1 MGLQH
6 PSANGMYMAL
16 QKQIRKNMKLQCT
29 KYLIIF
35 TLLLTACM
43 SIYARNLNVSGRV
56 VGKYDGEPMI
66 GASVKAMFAD
76 RNDSIVAIADVDGK
90 FTAIVPV
97 NQMLRFQYVGFNDTI
112 AVAKENMLIEME
124 DGGVWKN
131 PLWIVDDSIVD
142 VDYPEIWYQSPF
154 GDVSLE
160 SLVCKAMPVLQEQD
174 IEEVDFFDST
184 LCINNILING
194 LCRVRTKPTSIQV
207 IVDGENLGIIEEYPG
222 RLAGKTGA
230 IKYAKNTLMIDS
242 VVDAVA
248 IDSEK
253 LLPTSCVKTKKMLV
267 VTTAEHYPS
276 VAKFGFTPYQYDN
289 GDDYVSDGRY
299 RIVDK
304 DGKIGYATENNAVII
319 SPRFAF
325 GFPFKNGR
333 AKVTDCGH
341 LEEVKGSDGEYHYWV
356 SDNWYWI
363 DKMGNRLEMKK

>member
-1 MGLQH
+1 
-6 PSANGMYMAL
+6 
-16 QKQIRKNMKLQCT
+16 MKLQHT
-29 KYLIIF
+29 NYLIIYA
-35 TLLLTACM
+35 LLLTACT

-66 GASVKAMFAD
+66 GASVKAIFAD

-90 FTAIVPV
+90 FTTIVPEK
-97 NQMLRFQYVGFNDTI
+97 QLLRFQFVGFKDTI
-112 AVAKENMLIEME
+112 TVAKKNMLVEME
-124 DGGVWKN
+124 DGGEWKN
-131 PLWIVDDSIVD
+131 PLWIVDDSIAD

-160 SLVCKAMPVLQEQD
+160 SLVCKAMPVLQEHD
-174 IEEVDFFDST
+174 IEEVDLIDST

-194 LCRVRTKPTSIQV
+194 LCRVKTKPTSIQV

-222 RLAGKTGA
+222 RLADKTGA
-230 IKYAKNTLMIDS
+230 IKYAKNTLRIDS
-242 VVDAVA
+242 VVDAME

-253 LLPTSCVKTKKMLV
+253 LLPTSCGKTKKMLV
-267 VTTAEHYPS
+267 VTTAKHYPS
-276 VAKFGFTPYQYDN
+276 VAKSGFTPYQYDN

-304 DGKIGYATENNAVII
+304 EGKIGYATKNGAVVI

-333 AKVTDCGH
+333 AKVTDSGH
-341 LEEVKGSDGEYHYWV
+341 LEEVKGSDGKYHHWV
-356 SDNWYWI
+356 SDSWYWI
-363 DKMGNRLEMKK
+363 DKMGNRLELRK

>member
-1 MGLQH
+1 M
-6 PSANGMYMAL
+6 
-16 QKQIRKNMKLQCT
+16 T
-29 KYLIIF
+29 KYIIVGI
-35 TLLLTACM
+35 LLTVCI
-43 SIYARNLNVSGRV
+43 SVYARNINVNGRV

-76 RNDSIVAIADVDGK
+76 RNDSIVAIADFDGK
-90 FTAIVPV
+90 FTAIVPE
-97 NQMLRFQYVGFNDTI
+97 NQLLRFQFIGFNDTT

-124 DGGVWKN
+124 DGGEWKN
-131 PLWIVDDSIVD
+131 PLWIVDESTVD
-142 VDYPEIWYQSPF
+142 VDYPGIWYQSPF

-160 SLVCKAMPVLQEQD
+160 TLICEAMPMLQEHD
-174 IEEVDFFDST
+174 IEEVEFIDST

-207 IVDGENLGIIEEYPG
+207 IVDGENRGIIKEYPG
-222 RLAGKTGA
+222 RLVGKTGA
-230 IKYAKNTLMIDS
+230 IKYAKSTLKIDS

-253 LLPTSCVKTKKMLV
+253 LLPTSCRKSKAKKMLI
-267 VTTAEHYPS
+267 VTTAGCYPS
-276 VAKFGFTPYQYDN
+276 VAKSGFKPYQYDN

-304 DGKIGYATENNAVII
+304 DGMIGYATENNAVII

-333 AKVTDCGH
+333 AIVTDSGH
-341 LEEVKGSDGEYHYWV
+341 LEEVKGSYGEYHHWV
-356 SDNWYWI
+356 SDSWYWI
-363 DKMGNRLEMKK
+363 DKMGYRLGMENETDR

>member
-1 MGLQH
+1 
-6 PSANGMYMAL
+6 
-16 QKQIRKNMKLQCT
+16 MKLQHT
-29 KYLIIF
+29 KYLIIYA
-35 TLLLTACM
+35 LLLTACI
-43 SIYARNLNVSGRV
+43 SIYARNINVNGCV
-56 VGKYDGEPMI
+56 VEKYNGEPLI
-66 GASVKAMFAD
+66 GASIKAMFTD
-76 RNDSIVAIADVDGK
+76 RNDSLVAIANIDGK
-90 FTAIVPV
+90 FTAIVPE
-97 NQMLRFQYVGFNDTI
+97 NQLLRFQFIGFKDMI
-112 AVAKENMLIEME
+112 AVAKKNMLIEME
-124 DGGVWKN
+124 DGGEWKN

-160 SLVCKAMPVLQEQD
+160 SLVCKAMPVLQEHD
-174 IEEVDFFDST
+174 IEEVDLIDST

-194 LCRVRTKPTSIQV
+194 LCRVKTKPTSIHV
-207 IVDGENLGIIEEYPG
+207 IVDGENRGIIEDYPG
-222 RLAGKTGA
+222 RLVGKTGA

-253 LLPTSCVKTKKMLV
+253 LLLTSCGKTKKMLV

-276 VAKFGFTPYQYDN
+276 VEKSGFTPYQYNN

-304 DGKIGYATENNAVII
+304 DGKIGYATVNNAVII
-319 SPRFAF
+319 SPRFVF

-333 AKVTDCGH
+333 AKVTDSGH
-341 LEEVKGSDGEYHYWV
+341 LEEAKGCDGEYHYWV

-363 DKMGNRLEMKK
+363 DKMGNRLGIKNETDR